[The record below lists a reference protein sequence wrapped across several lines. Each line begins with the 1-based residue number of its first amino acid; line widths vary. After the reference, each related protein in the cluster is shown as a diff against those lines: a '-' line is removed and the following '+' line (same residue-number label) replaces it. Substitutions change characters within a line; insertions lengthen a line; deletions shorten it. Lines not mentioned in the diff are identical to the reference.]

1 MSVVGSSLMFPSGGG
16 IPEILGFHI
25 GNIGSSSI
33 ANVGSTFI
41 TADNNYFTVS
51 NNNTFVCQKAG
62 TYTVYYGGKSC
73 YMNAGY
79 RRDAVVYVY
88 VNESSVANFTTSG
101 TWFEVR
107 TVQVTLGVGDTVA
120 IKGKNAASSS
130 NLEPLFMIVSHE

>member
-1 MSVVGSSLMFPSGGG
+1 
-16 IPEILGFHI
+16 
-25 GNIGSSSI
+25 
-33 ANVGSTFI
+33 
-41 TADNNYFTVS
+41 
-51 NNNTFVCQKAG
+51 
-62 TYTVYYGGKSC
+62 
-73 YMNAGY
+73 MNAGY